1 MTLPDP
7 FARLDPVT
15 QEVKY
20 SPGESLETV
29 FPGEAMCCVCVEI
42 CLQLSVLLV
51 CISPGIYL
59 FLCSP
64 VIFILGS
71 VVSSTVLFIVYTH
84 SIAM

>member
-29 FPGEAMCCVCVEI
+29 FPGEVMCSVCVEI
-42 CLQLSVLLV
+42 RL
-51 CISPGIYL
+51 
-59 FLCSP
+59 
-64 VIFILGS
+64 
-71 VVSSTVLFIVYTH
+71 
-84 SIAM
+84 